1 MKFTKNILLGVLV
14 MVGLAAAPVV
24 TRGQSFVSEDFLV
37 GTNLLIPA
45 ATTCT
50 FGTTNTFNYAL
61 TNLNSAVGTA
71 TTNANWAKDVD
82 LWANRD
88 GTALIG
94 NISVHALGLLSNS
107 TNVLTFTFYSVPR
120 GGGIGNLSP
129 SKQASTFA
137 QNSWAFAMTMTGT
150 NELVLATN
158 IPTTFLQGAGRL
170 RLQTA
175 VATSTGSTA
184 GTNSIVKS
192 ITLNGWKP

>member
-24 TRGQSFVSEDFLV
+24 TRGQSFVSEDFLI

-50 FGTTNTFNYAL
+50 FATTNTFNYAL
-61 TNLNSAVGTA
+61 TNLNAAVGTA

-88 GTALIG
+88 GTALSG
-94 NISVHALGLLSNS
+94 NISVDALGLLSNS

-120 GGGIGNLSP
+120 GGGLGNQLP

-137 QNSWAFAMTMTGT
+137 QNSWAFSMTMTGT

-158 IPTTFLQGAGRL
+158 LPTTFLQGAGRL